1 MTLITALFNGFSIAA
16 IEGWLI
22 ALVPALTAVAAIVVA
37 LVKIISSITSMRHEY
52 SSLKQSVED
61 KTNLEEAKAEMHTII
76 KQNAI
81 LREELEKLISVEGK
95 VKYNGP
101 EENE

>member
-1 MTLITALFNGFSIAA
+1 MITALFNTFSIAE

-22 ALVPALTAVAAIVVA
+22 ALVPAITAVAAIVVA
-37 LVKIISSITSMRHEY
+37 LVKIINSVSSMRCDY
-52 SSLKQSVED
+52 SALKKSVED
-61 KTNLEEAKAEMHTII
+61 KTELTEAKAEMRAII

-101 EENE
+101 EDTE